1 MVYDYVEEDVV
12 NVILKCLVKLK
23 EDIYRNG
30 KKNNIDIVYFNV

>member
-23 EDIYRNG
+23 DIYKNE

>member
-23 EDIYRNG
+23 EDIYKNE
-30 KKNNIDIVYFNV
+30 KKKKIDIVYFNV

>member
-23 EDIYRNG
+23 EDIYKNE